1 MSILVELPVHSGM
14 FRSWQTEYDT
24 RRWSRIDKF
33 VLHPKFIEYNKV
45 GNADFEKSK
54 GNLEKLLKV
63 GKNIYFSFRAKGF
76 SSVKLVNVFILR
88 ERISLSIF
96 FSTVYLLPCEL
107 PF

>member
-1 MSILVELPVHSGM
+1 M

-54 GNLEKLLKV
+54 GNFGKAIESGENTYILPSEQMASNCETCVCLHLVGEKQL
-63 GKNIYFSFRAKGF
+63 I
-76 SSVKLVNVFILR
+76 NVLAF
-88 ERISLSIF
+88 
-96 FSTVYLLPCEL
+96 
-107 PF
+107 